1 MDNCVVNGWE
11 TFKGWTPYIM
21 GIVVLAIW
29 FFQKQR
35 EVLAVEAKEVV
46 KDLLELSIINF
57 DINFVGTHSKVE
69 FESKLLKFKEVSEKA
84 HRSMLFINNNKKI
97 RNLKELL
104 ESYYQYKE
112 TVYHPINNT
121 VRLADEIRIIEFMQ
135 LKGTKDNARRLDK
148 CISEIIKI
156 LQPYSVYKKI
166 L

>member
-97 RNLKELL
+97 YIFLHISVVIILKKYLI
-104 ESYYQYKE
+104 S
-112 TVYHPINNT
+112 
-121 VRLADEIRIIEFMQ
+121 IEMFV
-135 LKGTKDNARRLDK
+135 L
-148 CISEIIKI
+148 C
-156 LQPYSVYKKI
+156 
-166 L
+166 

>member
-1 MDNCVVNGWE
+1 
-11 TFKGWTPYIM
+11 
-21 GIVVLAIW
+21 
-29 FFQKQR
+29 
-35 EVLAVEAKEVV
+35 
-46 KDLLELSIINF
+46 
-57 DINFVGTHSKVE
+57 
-69 FESKLLKFKEVSEKA
+69 
-84 HRSMLFINNNKKI
+84 MLFINNNKKI

-135 LKGTKDNARRLDK
+135 LQGTKDNARRLDK